1 MAAGT
6 VLWRVGSPRKYF
18 VTVFDR
24 SGAVSRLGDVLFAE
38 LGAAI
43 GRNPLAAFVSFDPA
57 IPARARGLLDGGAG
71 TKVSYW
77 PLLIDRTDNRA
88 AGQVVLH
95 FMR

>member
-1 MAAGT
+1 LFVRRLWPNLTSEKAQVVAAGT

-24 SGAVSRLGDVLFAE
+24 SGAESRLGDVLFAE

-57 IPARARGLLDGGAG
+57 IPARSLR
-71 TKVSYW
+71 
-77 PLLIDRTDNRA
+77 
-88 AGQVVLH
+88 
-95 FMR
+95 